1 MRMRNSPRPIP
12 RARPLWRP
20 PRARSPRGCKRW
32 LASRRAPRDRRFA
45 KRGRAQLPRTT
56 ARPCASH
63 ASVPM
68 RAIPVAARR
77 AGNVPARRLH
87 FAARPPSRPHGSVDI
102 LDEMPQSI
110 AVNRSQSR
118 RPAKCAKCV
127 DRTSGRAGQAPGPGV
142 FSRPRAARR
151 AEPRGRAAPHARL
164 APRRRVAGG
173 ITRDDQYAAVAAC
186 RMKRPC
192 SISSTNAI
200 A

>member
-32 LASRRAPRDRRFA
+32 LASRRAPRYRRFA
-45 KRGRAQLPRTT
+45 KRGSAQLPRTT

-77 AGNVPARRLH
+77 AGNVQARRLH
-87 FAARPPSRPHGSVDI
+87 FAARPRPDRTAPSISLTKCRSQS
-102 LDEMPQSI
+102 QSI
-110 AVNRSQSR
+110 AVNRDARRNAPNASIEPPGVPAK
-118 RPAKCAKCV
+118 RPAPAF
-127 DRTSGRAGQAPGPGV
+127 SAGRALPAGPN
-142 FSRPRAARR
+142 PAA
-151 AEPRGRAAPHARL
+151 GRPHARL
-164 APRRRVAGG
+164 APCRRVAGG

>member
-12 RARPLWRP
+12 RARPLWQP
-20 PRARSPRGCKRW
+20 PRARSPRGCKHW
-32 LASRRAPRDRRFA
+32 LASRRAPRYRRFA

-102 LDEMPQSI
+102 LDEMPQLI
-110 AVNRSQSR
+110 AVNRDARRNASNASIEPPGVPAK
-118 RPAKCAKCV
+118 RPAPAF
-127 DRTSGRAGQAPGPGV
+127 SAGRALPAGPNPAAGQP
-142 FSRPRAARR
+142 
-151 AEPRGRAAPHARL
+151 PHARL
-164 APRRRVAGG
+164 APCRRVAGG